1 MSLRTPLSNAKGLG
15 SAKEGAHHW
24 WIQRLTSIALIPL
37 TIWMTVSIAAFP
49 HVDFNTVQAWI
60 ASPVNCVLLML
71 LLVVSLYHLNLG
83 LQVIIEDY
91 VHVQWLK
98 LSSLIAVNFS
108 CIVLAIIG
116 LFSLLKVAL

>member
-37 TIWMTVSIAAFP
+37 TIWLAVSIAAFP
-49 HVDFNTVQAWI
+49 HVDFNTVQGWI
-60 ASPVNCVLLML
+60 SSPVNCVLLML
-71 LLVVSLYHLNLG
+71 LLVVLLYHLNLG

-91 VHVQWLK
+91 VHAQWLK
-98 LSSLIAVNFS
+98 LSSLIGVNFS
-108 CIVLAIIG
+108 CILLGIIG